1 MTSSDFFRGSVSVP
15 STSNSANTR
24 DMTTRVHDRQSSAS
38 ARARFTSALE
48 CAHPPRARL
57 CGTRIRF
64 DVFARASA
72 GEKRTA
78 SRSADGTRGRPF
90 PSHRVVASPRP
101 DARETSTRD
110 RSIRFDSIRFDSTT
124 SIRYLYRRDVDSSP
138 ARARDG
144 GGPSSAS
151 VAVGRAVTNLHRICI
166 ESASNL
172 NRIESARRADRR
184 GTRRPIVVRSSSRL
198 VSSRLVSSSG
208 SRRRAR
214 VVSCRS
220 HGRSPCHTRTLFHP
234 FLIHSTTTRPTRV
247 CVVVTSR
254 DPCHCPCPA
263 PVPRVCVRTRGFER
277 LHYEREDDAGATS
290 VRPRA
295 RRPPRAR
302 PHPRRRHTTTTT
314 TTTR

>member
-1 MTSSDFFRGSVSVP
+1 MCSRAPRRVKNAQPREAPTGRAGALFHRIASSRLPVP
-15 STSNSANTR
+15 
-24 DMTTRVHDRQSSAS
+24 
-38 ARARFTSALE
+38 
-48 CAHPPRARL
+48 
-57 CGTRIRF
+57 
-64 DVFARASA
+64 
-72 GEKRTA
+72 
-78 SRSADGTRGRPF
+78 TRGR
-90 PSHRVVASPRP
+90 RRRAIV
-101 DARETSTRD
+101 
-110 RSIRFDSIRFDSTT
+110 RFDSIRFDDLDSVPV
-124 SIRYLYRRDVDSSP
+124 SSRRRLV
-138 ARARDG
+138 ARAR
-144 GGPSSAS
+144 ARRRRS
-151 VAVGRAVTNLHRICI
+151 VVRVSRGRSRRHESNRI
-166 ESASNL
+166 ESESNL

-277 LHYEREDDAGATS
+277 LHYEREDDAGTTS

-314 TTTR
+314 TTR